1 MHILDGPIF
10 ISKTIYLISSLNGKV
25 YNFNWVSKWKMSWN
39 IFAAE
44 YEMLVGL
51 NMARNDLWDK
61 IIMIFFCPFFL

>member
-10 ISKTIYLISSLNGKV
+10 ILKTIYRISSLNGKV
-25 YNFNWVSKWKMSWN
+25 YNFNWVSKCKMSCN

-51 NMARNDLWDK
+51 NMARNVL
-61 IIMIFFCPFFL
+61 